1 MVMLS
6 LWLPASSFAQGGN
19 GIGMRCAGDL
29 PCPFGAGIYRAPRW
43 SVTCGGVCE
52 ETEGQSDKKDVTVL
66 KKEEKQ

>member
-6 LWLPASSFAQGGN
+6 LAASFLLKGEMGLECDALVIRPASSAPVF
-19 GIGMRCAGDL
+19 I
-29 PCPFGAGIYRAPRW
+29 APRW